1 MNSQAFSK
9 LAMMASQQKVALV
22 YTTQLRANMNMVN
35 PYMDPYETSSGGMA
49 LAFYASIRIRLHR
62 TSKLK

>member
-9 LAMMASQQKVALV
+9 LTMMAAQQKVALV

-35 PYMDPYETSSGGMA
+35 PFVDPY
-49 LAFYASIRIRLHR
+49 
-62 TSKLK
+62 

>member
-1 MNSQAFSK
+1 MNSQALAK
-9 LAMMASQQKVALV
+9 LTMMAAQQKVALV

-49 LAFYASIRIRLHR
+49 LPFYASIRIRLQR
-62 TSKLK
+62 SSKLK

>member
-1 MNSQAFSK
+1 
-9 LAMMASQQKVALV
+9 MMASQQKVALV